1 MGLDDREYRQNDS
14 WKKRTNIPPISAL
27 KYNESKGEMEF
38 DKDQVVKPAKNR
50 LRDSE
55 IKIRKIHYKQN
66 GREMDED
73 IHAFHQASKERQRRE
88 GFRANTEPEN
98 KSSFRFLPWILALLI
113 ILAIS
118 KAIHKNSTNEPSNNT
133 QLPAVSTSIAP
144 PPTVEILP
152 PAPVPMPMTSVL
164 FSSYDPSKATCP
176 LTIMRTEEN
185 YYVKLCDVNNRGQTV
200 AKFFIRAGEEFKTT
214 VPVGIYTLKYA
225 SGNQWYGEGE
235 LFGALGQYGKSDRL
249 EFTVEAIYDGV
260 RSNGNIV
267 SLYKS
272 VGGNLQTSD
281 VNRATIQSD
290 SES

>member
-14 WKKRTNIPPISAL
+14 WKKRTDIPPLSPL

-38 DKDQVVKPAKNR
+38 DKDQVVKPVKNR

-55 IKIRKIHYKQN
+55 IKTRKIHS
-66 GREMDED
+66 
-73 IHAFHQASKERQRRE
+73 SKERRKRE
-88 GFRANTEPEN
+88 ALKLNTEPEAKN
-98 KSSFRFLPWILALLI
+98 SFRYRPWMLGLLI
-113 ILAIS
+113 ILVIS
-118 KAIHKNSTNEPSNNT
+118 KVIHKNSTDESSNNAK
-133 QLPAVSTSIAP
+133 LPAIATPIAP
-144 PPTVEILP
+144 PATVEILP
-152 PAPVPMPMTSVL
+152 SAPVPMPMTSVL
-164 FSSYDPSKATCP
+164 FSSYDPSTATCP
-176 LTIMRTEEN
+176 LTIMRTQEN

-249 EFTVEAIYDGV
+249 EFTVEPTYDGV
-260 RSNGNIV
+260 QSNGNIV

-272 VGGNLQTSD
+272 VGGNLRTND
-281 VNRATIQSD
+281 VNRASIQSD